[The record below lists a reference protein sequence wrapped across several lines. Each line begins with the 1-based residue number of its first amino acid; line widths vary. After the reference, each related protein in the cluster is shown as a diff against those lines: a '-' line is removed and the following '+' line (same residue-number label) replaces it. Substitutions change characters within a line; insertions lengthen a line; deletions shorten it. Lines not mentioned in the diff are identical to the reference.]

1 MSLFNNFLG
10 VVSKNHDKIVAAS
23 RLALRGLPWAVGAVC
38 VFGGIYGLPAYLGIT
53 YPKSVIEQL
62 QKNKHLPEAYKLYNT
77 LTGWEE
83 IDKKKYDDLYALEH
97 NMTPTAVNSLYESL
111 KIK

>member
-1 MSLFNNFLG
+1 MNLFESFLG
-10 VVSKNHDKIVAAS
+10 FAANNEKQIRAGVKLAVRGWPWVSGAFCVV
-23 RLALRGLPWAVGAVC
+23 
-38 VFGGIYGLPAYLGIT
+38 GGIYGLPAYLGIT

-77 LTGWEE
+77 LTYWDE
-83 IDKKKYDDLYALEH
+83 ITKDQYNSMDASNR
-97 NMTPTAVNSLYESL
+97 NMTPTEMNSLVSSF

>member
-1 MSLFNNFLG
+1 MSLFESFLG
-10 VVSKNHDKIVAAS
+10 FAANNHDKIVAATK
-23 RLALRGLPWAVGAVC
+23 LAVRGLPWVTGAVC

-53 YPKSVIEQL
+53 YPKSLVEQL

-83 IDKKKYDDLYALEH
+83 IDKKKYDDIDAVARD
-97 NMTPTAVNSLYESL
+97 MTPTEMNSLVSSF